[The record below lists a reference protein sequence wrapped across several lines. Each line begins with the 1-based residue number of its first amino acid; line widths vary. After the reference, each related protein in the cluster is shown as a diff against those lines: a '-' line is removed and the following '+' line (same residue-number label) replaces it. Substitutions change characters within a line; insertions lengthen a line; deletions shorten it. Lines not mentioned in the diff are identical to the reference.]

1 MERQEKKRR
10 REEEK
15 AARLLARKQT
25 GVAGSVTGD
34 GGSFQDD
41 ETSRKNSIED
51 SQDEPEV
58 DVVGDEGL
66 DPRSPMRDYLDD
78 SNQGL
83 PVHALDDM
91 EKCTRLEEWGYDTS
105 IRIPHL
111 TDCSAATNITADT
124 DSTTPCQHSSNFS
137 IASLLE
143 RPKVARGRRP
153 NSKYP
158 RLQACKSF
166 VGVAPTPGGVKFPQP
181 LYPITQ
187 PVGFQVERLSS
198 PSPISDLDNA
208 LDEPQERDRPMLT
221 LSSQ

>member
-34 GGSFQDD
+34 CGSFQDD
-41 ETSRKNSIED
+41 ETSRKNSLED

-66 DPRSPMRDYLDD
+66 DLRSPMRDSLDGY
-78 SNQGL
+78 SQGL
-83 PVHALDDM
+83 PGALDDM
-91 EKCTRLEEWGYDTS
+91 EKCTRLEEWGYETS
-105 IRIPHL
+105 TRTPHL
-111 TDCSAATNITADT
+111 TDYSAATNTTADT
-124 DSTTPCQHSSNFS
+124 ITPCQPSSNFS

-166 VGVAPTPGGVKFPQP
+166 VGVAPTAGVKFPQP

-198 PSPISDLDNA
+198 PSPTSGLDNA
-208 LDEPQERDRPMLT
+208 LDEPEDRDSPMLS